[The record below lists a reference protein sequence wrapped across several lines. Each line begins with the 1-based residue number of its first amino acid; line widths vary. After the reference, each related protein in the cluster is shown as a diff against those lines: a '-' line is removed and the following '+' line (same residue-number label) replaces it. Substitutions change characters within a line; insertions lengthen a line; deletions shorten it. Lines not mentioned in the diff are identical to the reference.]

1 MCLIFC
7 KKDELGCK
15 PASKDESAMVDKIQ
29 YQRLGMLIYLAHTR
43 PDLGYIVS
51 IVSQLMRDPRAKHYG
66 L

>member
-1 MCLIFC
+1 V
-7 KKDELGCK
+7 
-15 PASKDESAMVDKIQ
+15 VDKIQ